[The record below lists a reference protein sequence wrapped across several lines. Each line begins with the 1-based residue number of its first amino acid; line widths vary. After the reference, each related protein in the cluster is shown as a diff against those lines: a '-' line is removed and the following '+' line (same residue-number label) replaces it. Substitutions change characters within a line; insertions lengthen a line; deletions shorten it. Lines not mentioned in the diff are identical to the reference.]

1 MDRDIIL
8 TPIAQLKLDPSNAR
22 KHSQRNLDAIAA
34 SLEKFGQVRP
44 IVVHRGTVIAGNGT
58 VQAAKSIGWS
68 DIAVIEV
75 PDSWDADQA
84 KAYALVDNR
93 TAELAEWDEPVLA
106 GQLLE
111 LDTAGWDLSALG
123 FDVPADNDEP
133 DLTEDEIPEPPSEP
147 LSKIGQVWQVG
158 SHRIA
163 CGDST
168 DATIWNRVTTGESVD
183 ICFTSPPYNAGKS
196 ESLSGNTHM
205 GDNKYKTYNDA
216 ATQSSW
222 LNLCNQVTS
231 QAIQYCKYAFI
242 NLQMLAGNK
251 QSFIEYLANQ
261 KMQINDIAIW
271 DKGHA
276 APAMAVNVM
285 NSRYE
290 FVIIVS
296 KDNNSRA
303 INTGS
308 FRGQVSN
315 VITGIGPARKNE
327 YSNIH
332 AATFP
337 LELPAWAIT
346 NFTSNNAKVID
357 PFAVTGTTLI
367 AAARTGRIGYGIE
380 LDPAYVD
387 VIIKRLETET
397 GQTATLIGNP

>member
-1 MDRDIIL
+1 
-8 TPIAQLKLDPSNAR
+8 
-22 KHSQRNLDAIAA
+22 
-34 SLEKFGQVRP
+34 
-44 IVVHRGTVIAGNGT
+44 
-58 VQAAKSIGWS
+58 
-68 DIAVIEV
+68 
-75 PDSWDADQA
+75 
-84 KAYALVDNR
+84 
-93 TAELAEWDEPVLA
+93 
-106 GQLLE
+106 
-111 LDTAGWDLSALG
+111 
-123 FDVPADNDEP
+123 
-133 DLTEDEIPEPPSEP
+133 
-147 LSKIGQVWQVG
+147 
-158 SHRIA
+158 
-163 CGDST
+163 
-168 DATIWNRVTTGESVD
+168 
-183 ICFTSPPYNAGKS
+183 
-196 ESLSGNTHM
+196 
-205 GDNKYKTYNDA
+205 
-216 ATQSSW
+216 
-222 LNLCNQVTS
+222 
-231 QAIQYCKYAFI
+231 
-242 NLQMLAGNK
+242 MLAGNK
-251 QSFIEYLANQ
+251 QAFIEYLANQ
-261 KMQINDIAIW
+261 KMQLNDIAIW

-276 APAMAVNVM
+276 APVIAPNVM

-315 VITGIGPARKNE
+315 IITGIGPSRNNE

-357 PFAVTGTTLI
+357 PFAGTGTTLI